1 MLRTTRALLCCVLAL
16 AAMRGAA
23 DATVGRSSSAAV
35 RERVLELVN
44 DARSRS
50 RRCGHARFAATA
62 PLAYS
67 SVLTRAARSY
77 ALDMARNN
85 YFEHTGRDG
94 SVPKERLA
102 RLGYRSILTGEN
114 IAYGPESAEEVVEGW
129 LDSPDHCANIMEPRF
144 REIGIGY
151 AVGRKRGAIY
161 WVIDLA
167 VPRP

>member
-1 MLRTTRALLCCVLAL
+1 M
-16 AAMRGAA
+16 
-23 DATVGRSSSAAV
+23 
-35 RERVLELVN
+35 
-44 DARSRS
+44 
-50 RRCGHARFAATA
+50 

-67 SVLTRAARSY
+67 SVLTRAARAY

-114 IAYGPESAEEVVEGW
+114 IAYGPETAEEVVKGW

-144 REIGIGY
+144 REIGIGF

-167 VPRP
+167 VPRRSGT